1 MLGSQ
6 LPKHHPEDGSQ
17 ALKGIRPASEYGS
30 ADNWREAEKH
40 PHPPPHSTTAG
51 HPTPDRVLG
60 LMGSLP
66 AKARQ
71 GGGAGRGCREGLKKG
86 IPSAVCEV

>member
-40 PHPPPHSTTAG
+40 PHPPRLSTFFKILAFIMELASDFI
-51 HPTPDRVLG
+51 HEP
-60 LMGSLP
+60 
-66 AKARQ
+66 
-71 GGGAGRGCREGLKKG
+71 
-86 IPSAVCEV
+86 